1 MPHALYYDIGKCHMA
16 KGVGAA
22 TADVTWGKAALRQPK
37 HDRDELAGVT
47 APF

>member
-22 TADVTWGKAALRQPK
+22 TADVTWGEGGTQKAEARQ
-37 HDRDELAGVT
+37 G
-47 APF
+47 